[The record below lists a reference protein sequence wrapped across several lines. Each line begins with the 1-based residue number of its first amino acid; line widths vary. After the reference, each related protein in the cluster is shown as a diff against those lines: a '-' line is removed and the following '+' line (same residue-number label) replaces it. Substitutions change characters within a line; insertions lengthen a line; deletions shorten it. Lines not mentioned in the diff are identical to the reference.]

1 MFINC
6 PGLRY
11 LPTKMVPDAPPF
23 SRMAGS
29 HASRQVVRDIGQM
42 GWHMRGDPPVDG
54 QTGEQGKQYQ
64 RLVIR
69 NATVVNGRGTPAEG
83 PVDIVIE
90 RDKIVDIIKT
100 DAISLARQPAGW
112 QRPTGERMID
122 ATGMYVLPGLVD
134 MHVHVPLDNHRVGP
148 RGWEYVYKLLL
159 GHGITTIRT
168 CGFGG
173 EETLYEHRRLAELP
187 GGPPIP
193 RMVVLYGWPRHQPFA
208 PDVARDMVRQYRD
221 GGADGIKLIDPVAEV
236 VEPVC
241 DEVRKIGMTGGTAIH
256 LSLSSETDAVQASN
270 AGVTTIEH
278 TYGIPEAA
286 LPGAQAFPPEYNE
299 MDELQRFRQSGHNWT
314 EADRYTDRVLG
325 VLDLMIRNGTVW
337 NPTMVVY
344 EANRDLARARLSE
357 WNDKYTTPALL
368 KYWSPKPGVHASF
381 HFDWRTAD
389 EIAWKRKYLI
399 WMKYVN
405 EFFARGGI
413 LTAGADAGSLYTLYG
428 FSIVRELELFQE
440 SGLHPLDIV
449 QIASTNAARVLNRP
463 DLAGGVRRGF
473 TADLAIVDG
482 NPLAN
487 FKLMYGAGVDSF
499 LDDQVTKV
507 KAGGVRWTIR
517 AGTVFDARALMVEV
531 EDYVNSCKATE

>member
-1 MFINC
+1 
-6 PGLRY
+6 
-11 LPTKMVPDAPPF
+11 
-23 SRMAGS
+23 
-29 HASRQVVRDIGQM
+29 
-42 GWHMRGDPPVDG
+42 
-54 QTGEQGKQYQ
+54 
-64 RLVIR
+64 
-69 NATVVNGRGTPAEG
+69 
-83 PVDIVIE
+83 
-90 RDKIVDIIKT
+90 
-100 DAISLARQPAGW
+100 
-112 QRPTGERMID
+112 
-122 ATGMYVLPGLVD
+122 
-134 MHVHVPLDNHRVGP
+134 
-148 RGWEYVYKLLL
+148 
-159 GHGITTIRT
+159 
-168 CGFGG
+168 
-173 EETLYEHRRLAELP
+173 
-187 GGPPIP
+187 
-193 RMVVLYGWPRHQPFA
+193 
-208 PDVARDMVRQYRD
+208 
-221 GGADGIKLIDPVAEV
+221 
-236 VEPVC
+236 
-241 DEVRKIGMTGGTAIH
+241 
-256 LSLSSETDAVQASN
+256 
-270 AGVTTIEH
+270 
-278 TYGIPEAA
+278 
-286 LPGAQAFPPEYNE
+286 
-299 MDELQRFRQSGHNWT
+299 
-314 EADRYTDRVLG
+314 
-325 VLDLMIRNGTVW
+325 
-337 NPTMVVY
+337 
-344 EANRDLARARLSE
+344 
-357 WNDKYTTPALL
+357 
-368 KYWSPKPGVHASF
+368 VHASF